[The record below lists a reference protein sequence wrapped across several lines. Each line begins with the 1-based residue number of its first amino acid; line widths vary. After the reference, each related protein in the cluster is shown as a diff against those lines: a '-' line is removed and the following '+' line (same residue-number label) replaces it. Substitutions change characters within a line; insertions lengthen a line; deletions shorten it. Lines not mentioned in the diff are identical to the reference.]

1 MVVLSDVM
9 EDLLEVFLGL
19 IGQIGQI
26 LDSARVNAG
35 LADRMNTKNRAR
47 EMVMCT

>member
-9 EDLLEVFLGL
+9 QDLLEVFLGL

-26 LDSARVNAG
+26 LDPARVNAG
-35 LADRMNTKNRAR
+35 LADRMNTKTRAR
-47 EMVMCT
+47 DVVMYT